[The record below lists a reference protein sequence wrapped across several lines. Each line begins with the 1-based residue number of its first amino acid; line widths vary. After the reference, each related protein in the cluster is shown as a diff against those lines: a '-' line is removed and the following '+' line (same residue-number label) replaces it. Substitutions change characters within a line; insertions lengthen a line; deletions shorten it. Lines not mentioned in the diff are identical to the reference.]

1 MTCARRLVAVAGAVA
16 TVLLMGACADPAA
29 PAVVTDDGLELTL
42 RVAPGVV
49 ARHDSLLAR
58 LVIVN
63 TTRDTASLRSACTS
77 IAGVRLFQGGSHVSA
92 RGADGGC
99 YPSLTTFRIPPGQVL
114 LKEWSVATVDT
125 DGSPIPPGRY
135 AVRVE
140 FHVLGLPDLEY
151 ALVVE

>member
-1 MTCARRLVAVAGAVA
+1 MTCARRLVAVAGAVT
-16 TVLLMGACADPAA
+16 TVLLLGACAEPTA
-29 PAVVTDDGLELTL
+29 PTVVTDDGLELTL
-42 RVAPGVV
+42 TLTPGVV
-49 ARHDSLLAR
+49 ARHDSLVAR
-58 LVIVN
+58 LVIGN
-63 TTRDTASLRSACTS
+63 TTRASLQSACTS

-99 YPSLTTFRIPPGQVL
+99 YRSLTTFRIPPGQVL
-114 LKEWSVATVDT
+114 LKEWSVATVDA

-140 FHVLGLPDLEY
+140 FHVLGLPDLEH